1 MVVYSPWGLKEL
13 DTTEVTGHAHT
24 QYSIVSMYHIFF
36 EMAHFSALGCRGEQ
50 LQSLHSWGLCVV

>member
-24 QYSIVSMYHIFF
+24 QYSIVSMYHIF
-36 EMAHFSALGCRGEQ
+36 LI
-50 LQSLHSWGLCVV
+50 HSSVDRHSVCFHVLATVGIVLL